1 MSVVEWIIL
10 AVVGKLTMFSL
21 RKALST
27 AQIENKI
34 IRELIGCDFCLG
46 VWIYSI
52 LSLVFNLDAFGG
64 YIIYIPIIN
73 NIVTGI
79 FTSFVIWIFSDGWKA
94 RFEVIRI

>member
-1 MSVVEWIIL
+1 MSIIEWIIL
-10 AVVGKLTMFSL
+10 AVIGRLIIFSL
-21 RKALST
+21 RKVAHS
-27 AQIENKI
+27 AEIENKI

-52 LSLVFNLDAFGG
+52 LSLLFSLDAFGG

-79 FTSFVIWIFSDGWKA
+79 FTSFVVWIFCDGWKA
-94 RFEVIRI
+94 RFEVIKI